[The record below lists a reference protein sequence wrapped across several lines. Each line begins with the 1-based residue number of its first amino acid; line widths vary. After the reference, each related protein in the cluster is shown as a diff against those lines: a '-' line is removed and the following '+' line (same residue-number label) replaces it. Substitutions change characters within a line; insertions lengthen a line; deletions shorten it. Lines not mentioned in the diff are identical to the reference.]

1 MVLELTM
8 GNVIALVGLV
18 VAALWA
24 LAKLLGVQSERRL
37 DERFDGLQQAM
48 NGIAAVQDRNAEAMR
63 ELEREVR
70 RHQVE
75 AARDYVR
82 RDDFVRHIG
91 SIETRIDNFALRMER
106 ALNQV
111 SHPRRGDDV

>member
-1 MVLELTM
+1 MVLELTV

-37 DERFDGLQQAM
+37 DERFDGLQQSMTA
-48 NGIAAVQDRNAEAMR
+48 IAAVQDRNAESMR
-63 ELEREVR
+63 ELEKELR

-106 ALNQV
+106 ALTQV
-111 SHPRRGDDV
+111 TPTRRGNDD